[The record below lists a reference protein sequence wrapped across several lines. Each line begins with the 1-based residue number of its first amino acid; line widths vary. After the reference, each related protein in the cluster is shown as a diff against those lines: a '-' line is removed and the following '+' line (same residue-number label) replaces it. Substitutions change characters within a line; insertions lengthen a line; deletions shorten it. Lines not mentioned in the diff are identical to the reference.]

1 MKIGQTEI
9 DNKRVIIGA
18 VILVVIVVLI
28 YLSIPPSKPAG
39 TQQTINDVK
48 AELEKQYAKQ
58 LEDKATQIKDYQSRL
73 TLSEGR
79 YRVLVD
85 KYVDLERRKNDVKPP
100 VTNAELRDRFIA
112 LGYAPLPAQ

>member
-9 DNKRVIIGA
+9 DKKWIFIGA
-18 VILVVIVVLI
+18 AVLGLIVVFI

-100 VTNAELRDRFIA
+100 VTNAELRDRFTA
-112 LGYAPLPAQ
+112 LGYAPLPIK